1 MIVFQYKI
9 NELYRKYESYG
20 VSLFRFFKMQAA
32 LYLSYFCDCEVK
44 ILSPVCRAHGSVDV
58 GGDV

>member
-32 LYLSYFCDCEVK
+32 LYLSYFCDLRSQNSIARVPC
-44 ILSPVCRAHGSVDV
+44 SRQRGCWR
-58 GGDV
+58 